1 MRLIQ
6 ALGAPPTPIEITER
20 MRILITG
27 IEGFVG
33 RHLATRLAAEG
44 HTVLGSVYHS
54 SSTIGGADEVVQ
66 LDIRDRIGVSAAIT
80 DARPDVV
87 VHLAGETS
95 VGESFRDPAKTF
107 DVNAVGAINVLEA
120 CREAS
125 VGRVLLVTSCEVY
138 GDPDPTQGLI
148 GETVPLLPI
157 NPYGASKVAQDVLG
171 YQYWRSF
178 GVPVV
183 RARPFPHTGPGQASQ
198 YLFPSVARRIALAE
212 TGHGSATI
220 RVGNVAT
227 IRDLLDVRDVVEA
240 YVGLIESG
248 EPGGVY
254 NVCSGKEHRLIEAL
268 DTLCELAKTP
278 VRIEVDAGQRRPA
291 DFAWMVGDPTELKAA
306 TGWLPR
312 TDWEETMRDLLS
324 DMRARV
330 DADAPIEVVKGD
342 G

>member
-1 MRLIQ
+1 
-6 ALGAPPTPIEITER
+6 

-33 RHLATRLAAEG
+33 RHLAARLAADG
-44 HTVLGSVYHS
+44 HTVVGSVYRS
-54 SSTIGGADEVVQ
+54 ASTISGAEEVTQ
-66 LDIRDRIGVSAAIT
+66 LDIRDRIGVTAAIT

-95 VGESFRDPAKTF
+95 VGDSFRDPATTF

-120 CREAS
+120 CRQAS
-125 VGRVLLVTSCEVY
+125 VGRILLVTSCEVY
-138 GDPDPTQGLI
+138 GDPDPRQGLI
-148 GETVPLLPI
+148 VETAPLVPI

-212 TGHGSATI
+212 TGRGPATI
-220 RVGNVAT
+220 SVGNVAT
-227 IRDLLDVRDVVEA
+227 IRDLLDVRDVVDA
-240 YVGLIESG
+240 YVGLIEAG
-248 EPGGVY
+248 EPGAVY
-254 NVCSGKEHRLIEAL
+254 NVCSGKEHRLVEAL
-268 DTLCELAKTP
+268 DMLCGLAKTP
-278 VRIEVDAGQRRPA
+278 VRIEVDSGQRRPA

-306 TGWLPR
+306 TGWRPR
-312 TDWEETMRDLLS
+312 VRWEQTMRDLLS
-324 DMRARV
+324 DMRTRV
-330 DADAPIEVVKGD
+330 DADAPIEVVERD

>member
-1 MRLIQ
+1 
-6 ALGAPPTPIEITER
+6 

-27 IEGFVG
+27 SEGFVG
-33 RHLATRLAAEG
+33 HHLAARLAAEG
-44 HTVLGSVYHS
+44 HIVVGSVYRS
-54 SSTIGGADEVVQ
+54 ASTIGGADEVVR

-95 VGESFRDPAKTF
+95 VGESFRDPATTF

-125 VGRVLLVTSCEVY
+125 VEQVLLVTSCEVY
-138 GDPDPTQGLI
+138 GDPDPSQGLI
-148 GETVPLLPI
+148 VETAPLVPI

-183 RARPFPHTGPGQASQ
+183 RVRPFPHTGPGQASQ

-212 TGHGSATI
+212 TGFGPATI
-220 RVGNVAT
+220 SVGNVAT

-240 YVGLIESG
+240 YVGLIETG
-248 EPGGVY
+248 EPGAVY
-254 NVCSGKEHRLIEAL
+254 NVCSGKEHRLVEAL
-268 DTLCELAKTP
+268 DTLCELAETP
-278 VRIEVDAGQRRPA
+278 VRIEVDSEQRRPA

-306 TGWLPR
+306 TGWRPR
-312 TDWEETMRDLLS
+312 IRWEETMRDLLS
-324 DMRARV
+324 DMRARI
-330 DADAPIEVVKGD
+330 DTDAPIEIVKRD